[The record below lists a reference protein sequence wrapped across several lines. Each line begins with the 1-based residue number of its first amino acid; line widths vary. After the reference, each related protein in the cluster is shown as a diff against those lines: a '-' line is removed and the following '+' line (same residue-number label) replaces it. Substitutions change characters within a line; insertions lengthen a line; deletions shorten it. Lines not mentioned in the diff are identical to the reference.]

1 MGLNE
6 LVYWYQKKIGTYDK
20 QQWEKTVEQRILGGF
35 THIPMR
41 TARLK
46 TELIDVDLVRGS
58 SFPKAKPKHGLT
70 TVARLAVQRLLLLP
84 LHSRWWIQ
92 QTSPRVFVLFLLL
105 YSLQLLNIGIYFN
118 NIIKESDESNIV
130 STSEVLIP
138 VFMMLTLCTVH
149 SQIVSTN
156 SGPSMNNVHNNLNV
170 GRSCRGR
177 CHLGKRPRRKLRVN
191 DESKSSQDTASEK
204 ASSVSGD
211 VPPSVRFAKKV
222 TIESSSVLGSRQR
235 NHNVQQ
241 KPGGVVQGDDGSSA
255 NAMSPVDVS
264 AGEEKSDNVVE
275 ENSNKPVVVHQD
287 DDGFESLNGNV
298 SSDNDRVTAAIV
310 ATTAIAATPTT
321 SATTIVADT
330 ATSTTIITTTTATA
344 TDTTT
349 TATTTTPTTT
359 TTTTGGASR
368 SPVDEHNEDNNT
380 DRATRHE
387 KHSSWLDELKNEE
400 SSSKFSAPVA
410 LRKSGNYSDSE
421 GDARNGSDCE
431 GSANAAVLDRGTAG
445 NEVDMVGVSTS
456 NTRKLCESEE
466 EGECEDAAIHHLT
479 EATTSA
485 TEWMGVTTNSDECS
499 YSSELE
505 ESESHSEG
513 NINTEFVEHPF
524 SWEFEL
530 PPSILLSQSCAPSD
544 RVSCTIWT
552 RRDIMKAELSVLD
565 ISSAIIA
572 RVESMPESMDYFYGG
587 LLLSLILTL
596 IPSMRR
602 LSDHFGSDA
611 VSNVTSTFIYGD
623 LLTQAGLDTYT
634 DALCRI
640 MDAAVGKTLW
650 ERTIVLVSAFE
661 RLTLSC
667 ILFFLLAVA
676 ERTFKQRLLYAKLF
690 SHLTSSRRARKSDL
704 PHFRLN
710 KVRNIKTWLS
720 VRSYLKRRGPQR
732 SVDVIVSAVFI
743 VTLILLSFVSL
754 ELIKDL
760 ESLHS
765 RYNIEALFWSFA
777 LGIFI
782 LRFMTL
788 GTKINK
794 KYRNLSVL
802 ITEQIN
808 LYLQIEQ
815 KPHKKEELMVANC
828 VLKLAADL
836 LKELESP
843 FKISGLSA
851 NPYLYTITKVVLLS
865 ALSGVLSELLGF
877 KLKLHKI
884 KIK

>member
-1 MGLNE
+1 MKLNE

-20 QQWEKTVEQRILGGF
+20 QQWEKTVEQHILEGF
-35 THIPMR
+35 THVPMR
-41 TARLK
+41 TAKLK

-58 SFPKAKPKHGLT
+58 SFPKAKPKHGLS
-70 TVARLAVQRLLLLP
+70 TVACLALQRLLLLP
-84 LHSRWWIQ
+84 LYKQWWIQ
-92 QTSPRVFVLFLLL
+92 QTSLTIFTLFLLL
-105 YSLQLLNIGIYFN
+105 YSLQLINMGIYFCQMSKDN
-118 NIIKESDESNIV
+118 ESDII

-138 VFMMLTLCTVH
+138 AIMMLTLCVVH
-149 SQIVSTN
+149 SHIVSTH
-156 SGPSMNNVHNNLNV
+156 SGPTIGDGQNKQKIVRRLRHTRCRMGKSRTRQNL
-170 GRSCRGR
+170 RL
-177 CHLGKRPRRKLRVN
+177 HK
-191 DESKSSQDTASEK
+191 DSKSSQDTTSEK
-204 ASSVSGD
+204 ASTVSD
-211 VPPSVRFAKKV
+211 EVLTSVRFAKKV
-222 TIESSSVLGSRQR
+222 VI
-235 NHNVQQ
+235 
-241 KPGGVVQGDDGSSA
+241 
-255 NAMSPVDVS
+255 
-264 AGEEKSDNVVE
+264 
-275 ENSNKPVVVHQD
+275 ENSLTVSRSQEFLTAQASCDNEPMNAAVNHPLPINEASASHTQSNEVPDPNIKNIHQD

-298 SSDNDRVTAAIV
+298 SSDNDKSAARV
-310 ATTAIAATPTT
+310 P
-321 SATTIVADT
+321 
-330 ATSTTIITTTTATA
+330 
-344 TDTTT
+344 
-349 TATTTTPTTT
+349 
-359 TTTTGGASR
+359 
-368 SPVDEHNEDNNT
+368 
-380 DRATRHE
+380 E
-387 KHSSWLDELKNEE
+387 KFKHKRELLKNNEE
-400 SSSKFSAPVA
+400 RILWLEDSTSQQVLQSKFSAPE
-410 LRKSGNYSDSE
+410 LLKSQENSSNSE
-421 GDARNGSDCE
+421 AE
-431 GSANAAVLDRGTAG
+431 
-445 NEVDMVGVSTS
+445 TS
-456 NTRKLCESEE
+456 NKMGKDQCLMGIGSREGRQQCESEE
-466 EGECEDAAIHHLT
+466 EGECEETVTNHLT

-505 ESESHSEG
+505 ESDLHNETNKNYG
-513 NINTEFVEHPF
+513 EFVEHPF

-530 PPSILLSQSCAPSD
+530 PPSIMLISNCASYD

-552 RRDIMKAELSVLD
+552 RRDIKKAELSVLD

-572 RVESMPESMDYFYGG
+572 RVESMPENMNYFYGG
-587 LLLSLILTL
+587 LMLSVVLAL
-596 IPSMRR
+596 IPSIKR
-602 LSDHFGSDA
+602 LSDHVGMDNS
-611 VSNVTSTFIYGD
+611 SNVTSSLIPNDLTYVNLETYSDILAKVIDLTFG
-623 LLTQAGLDTYT
+623 T
-634 DALCRI
+634 
-640 MDAAVGKTLW
+640 TLW
-650 ERTIVLVSAFE
+650 ERIVVLISAFE
-661 RLTLSC
+661 RLILSSL
-667 ILFFLLAVA
+667 LFFLLAVA
-676 ERTFKQRLLYAKLF
+676 ERTYKQRLLYAKLF

-710 KVRNIKTWLS
+710 KVRNIKLWLS

-743 VTLILLSFVSL
+743 VTLLLLSFVSL

-765 RYNIEALFWSFA
+765 RYNVEALFWSFS

-815 KPHKKEELMVANC
+815 KPHKKEELMVANN

-836 LKELESP
+836 IKELECP

>member
-1 MGLNE
+1 MKLNE

-20 QQWEKTVEQRILGGF
+20 QQWEKTVEQHILEGF
-35 THIPMR
+35 THVPMR
-41 TARLK
+41 TAKLK

-58 SFPKAKPKHGLT
+58 SFPKAKPKHGLS
-70 TVARLAVQRLLLLP
+70 TVACLALQRLLLLP
-84 LHSRWWIQ
+84 LYRKWWIQ
-92 QTSPRVFVLFLLL
+92 QTSLTIFTLFLLL
-105 YSLQLLNIGIYFN
+105 YSLQLINMGIYFCQMAKDN
-118 NIIKESDESNIV
+118 ESDII

-138 VFMMLTLCTVH
+138 AIMMLTLCVVH
-149 SQIVSTN
+149 SHIVSTH
-156 SGPSMNNVHNNLNV
+156 SGPTIGDGQNKQKIVRRLRHTRCRMGKSRTRQNL
-170 GRSCRGR
+170 RL
-177 CHLGKRPRRKLRVN
+177 HK
-191 DESKSSQDTASEK
+191 DSKSSQDTASEK
-204 ASSVSGD
+204 ASTVSD
-211 VPPSVRFAKKV
+211 EVLTSVRFAKKV
-222 TIESSSVLGSRQR
+222 VI
-235 NHNVQQ
+235 
-241 KPGGVVQGDDGSSA
+241 
-255 NAMSPVDVS
+255 
-264 AGEEKSDNVVE
+264 
-275 ENSNKPVVVHQD
+275 ENSLTVSRSQEFLTAQASCDNEPMNAAVNHPLPINEASASHTQSNEVPDPNIKNIHQD

-298 SSDNDRVTAAIV
+298 SSDNDKSAARV
-310 ATTAIAATPTT
+310 P
-321 SATTIVADT
+321 
-330 ATSTTIITTTTATA
+330 
-344 TDTTT
+344 
-349 TATTTTPTTT
+349 
-359 TTTTGGASR
+359 
-368 SPVDEHNEDNNT
+368 
-380 DRATRHE
+380 E
-387 KHSSWLDELKNEE
+387 KFKHKRELLKNNEE
-400 SSSKFSAPVA
+400 RILWLEDSTSQQVLQSKFSAPE
-410 LRKSGNYSDSE
+410 LLKSQENSSNSE
-421 GDARNGSDCE
+421 AE
-431 GSANAAVLDRGTAG
+431 
-445 NEVDMVGVSTS
+445 TS
-456 NTRKLCESEE
+456 NKMDKDQCLMGIGSREGRQQCESEE
-466 EGECEDAAIHHLT
+466 EGECEETVTNHLT

-505 ESESHSEG
+505 ESDLHNETNKNYG
-513 NINTEFVEHPF
+513 EFVEHPF

-530 PPSILLSQSCAPSD
+530 PPSIMLISNCASYD

-552 RRDIMKAELSVLD
+552 RRDIKKAELSVLD

-572 RVESMPESMDYFYGG
+572 RVESMPENMNYFYGG
-587 LLLSLILTL
+587 LMLSVVLAL
-596 IPSMRR
+596 IPSIKR
-602 LSDHFGSDA
+602 LSDHVGMDNS
-611 VSNVTSTFIYGD
+611 SNVTSSLIPNDLTYVNLETYSDILAKIIDLTFG
-623 LLTQAGLDTYT
+623 T
-634 DALCRI
+634 
-640 MDAAVGKTLW
+640 TLW
-650 ERTIVLVSAFE
+650 ERIVVLISAFE
-661 RLTLSC
+661 RLILSSL
-667 ILFFLLAVA
+667 LFFLLAVA
-676 ERTFKQRLLYAKLF
+676 ERTYKQRLLYAKLF

-710 KVRNIKTWLS
+710 KVRNIKLWLS

-743 VTLILLSFVSL
+743 VTLLLLSFVSL

-765 RYNIEALFWSFA
+765 RYNVEALFWSFS

-815 KPHKKEELMVANC
+815 KPHKKEELMVANN

-836 LKELESP
+836 IKELECP

>member
-1 MGLNE
+1 MKLNE

-20 QQWEKTVEQRILGGF
+20 QQWEKTVEQHILEGF
-35 THIPMR
+35 THVPMR
-41 TARLK
+41 TAKLK

-58 SFPKAKPKHGLT
+58 SFPKAKPKHGLS
-70 TVARLAVQRLLLLP
+70 TVACLALQRLLLLP
-84 LHSRWWIQ
+84 LYRKWWIQ
-92 QTSPRVFVLFLLL
+92 QTSLTIFTLFLLL
-105 YSLQLLNIGIYFN
+105 YSLQLVNMGIYFCQMAKDN
-118 NIIKESDESNIV
+118 ESDII

-138 VFMMLTLCTVH
+138 AIMMLTLCVVH
-149 SQIVSTN
+149 SHIVSTH
-156 SGPSMNNVHNNLNV
+156 SGPTIGDGQNKQKIVRRLRHTRCRMGKSRTRQNL
-170 GRSCRGR
+170 RL
-177 CHLGKRPRRKLRVN
+177 HK
-191 DESKSSQDTASEK
+191 DSKSSQDTASEK
-204 ASSVSGD
+204 ASTVSD
-211 VPPSVRFAKKV
+211 EVLTSVRFAKKV
-222 TIESSSVLGSRQR
+222 VI
-235 NHNVQQ
+235 
-241 KPGGVVQGDDGSSA
+241 
-255 NAMSPVDVS
+255 
-264 AGEEKSDNVVE
+264 
-275 ENSNKPVVVHQD
+275 ENSLTVSRSQEFLTAQASCDNEPMNVAVNHPLPINEASASHTQSNEVPDPNIKNIHQD

-298 SSDNDRVTAAIV
+298 SSDNDKSAARV
-310 ATTAIAATPTT
+310 P
-321 SATTIVADT
+321 
-330 ATSTTIITTTTATA
+330 
-344 TDTTT
+344 
-349 TATTTTPTTT
+349 
-359 TTTTGGASR
+359 
-368 SPVDEHNEDNNT
+368 
-380 DRATRHE
+380 E
-387 KHSSWLDELKNEE
+387 KFKHKRELLKNNEE
-400 SSSKFSAPVA
+400 RILWLEDSTSQQVLQSKFSAPE
-410 LRKSGNYSDSE
+410 LLKSQENSSNSE
-421 GDARNGSDCE
+421 AE
-431 GSANAAVLDRGTAG
+431 
-445 NEVDMVGVSTS
+445 TS
-456 NTRKLCESEE
+456 NKMDKDQCLMGIGSREGRQQCESEE
-466 EGECEDAAIHHLT
+466 EGECEETVTNHLT

-505 ESESHSEG
+505 ESDLHNETNKNYG
-513 NINTEFVEHPF
+513 EFVEHPF

-530 PPSILLSQSCAPSD
+530 PPSIMLISNCASYD

-552 RRDIMKAELSVLD
+552 RRDIKKAELSVLD

-572 RVESMPESMDYFYGG
+572 RVESMPENMNYFYGG
-587 LLLSLILTL
+587 LMLSVVLAL
-596 IPSMRR
+596 IPSIKR
-602 LSDHFGSDA
+602 LSDHVGMDNS
-611 VSNVTSTFIYGD
+611 SNVTSSLIPNDLTYVNLETYSDILAKVIDLTFG
-623 LLTQAGLDTYT
+623 T
-634 DALCRI
+634 
-640 MDAAVGKTLW
+640 TLW
-650 ERTIVLVSAFE
+650 ERIVVLISAFE
-661 RLTLSC
+661 RLILSSL
-667 ILFFLLAVA
+667 LFFLLAVA
-676 ERTFKQRLLYAKLF
+676 ERTYKQRLLYAKLF

-710 KVRNIKTWLS
+710 KVRNIKLWLS

-743 VTLILLSFVSL
+743 VTLLLLSFVSL

-765 RYNIEALFWSFA
+765 RYNVEALFWSFS

-815 KPHKKEELMVANC
+815 KPHKKEELMVANN

-836 LKELESP
+836 IKELECP